1 MNILSNEWIN
11 YFLTH
16 YSILIGAIPYIVY
29 KALKVV
35 AILNP
40 NVPTNLIK
48 DLFTPRKLWE

>member
-1 MNILSNEWIN
+1 MNILSNDWIN

-29 KALKVV
+29 KALKII

-40 NVPTNLIK
+40 NVPTDKIK
-48 DLFTPRKLWE
+48 DLFAPKKYWD